1 MADDFVEL
9 GLEVL
14 DRFTDKYHDKF
25 HDTIYR
31 RIHKSKGTKDNAQSQ
46 SADLPPP
53 RTQSEPGLGREG
65 DFSDDGSD
73 RDYDYAP
80 RERRQS
86 EYHDDGPRDRDMS
99 FRDDRPRESYRDR
112 DRGYIPPAGGASDC
126 YGRPRTIYTPSMR
139 SEYRGRENNAPYGY
153 GAPAYQAPLPPPPF
167 APQVPAQLQCPNP
180 YPQMPPSLED
190 SLVTARRRQSLR
202 TVPRSPSHSP
212 PRNSRSLY
220 APRATS
226 PRRRR
231 RSKSPPSKGFASSV
245 VGALAGGLVGNELNK
260 GDTLTT
266 VAAAV
271 IGAVGV
277 REAEKQWDKRKEREK
292 EDNERWERRWERER
306 K

>member
-9 GLEVL
+9 GFEVL
-14 DRFTDKYHDKF
+14 DRFADKYHDKF

-31 RIHKSKGTKDNAQSQ
+31 RIHKSKGTKDNTQSQ

-53 RTQSEPGLGREG
+53 RTQSEPGLDREG

-80 RERRQS
+80 RRRRQS

-99 FRDDRPRESYRDR
+99 FRDDRPRDGDR
-112 DRGYIPPAGGASDC
+112 DRGQEYVPPAGGASDY

-139 SEYRGRENNAPYGY
+139 SEYRENSAPYGY
-153 GAPAYQAPLPPPPF
+153 GAPAYQAP
-167 APQVPAQLQCPNP
+167 VPAPLQYPNP
-180 YPQMPPSLED
+180 YPQTPPSLED

-212 PRNSRSLY
+212 PRNSRNLY

-226 PRRRR
+226 LRRHS
-231 RSKSPPSKGFASSV
+231 RSKSPPGKGFASSV

-271 IGAVGV
+271 IGAVGA
-277 REAEKQWDKRKEREK
+277 REVEKQWDKRKEREK

-306 K
+306 R